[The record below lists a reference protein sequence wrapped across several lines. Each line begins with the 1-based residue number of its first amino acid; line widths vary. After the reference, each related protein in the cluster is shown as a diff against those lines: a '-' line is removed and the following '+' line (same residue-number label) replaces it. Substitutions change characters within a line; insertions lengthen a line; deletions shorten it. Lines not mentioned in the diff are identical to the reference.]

1 MEDCPTI
8 TQSSMQR
15 LLCADKRIMQLPNV
29 ISMMIIFGQLVIPIE
44 AGDSITKF
52 PSEKI
57 QHSDFFA
64 AGIVSGCLLKVDM
77 KAVGKHLFA

>member
-15 LLCADKRIMQLPNV
+15 LCCADKGILHYPNA

-44 AGDSITKF
+44 AGDFITEF
-52 PSEKI
+52 PTEKI
-57 QHSDFFA
+57 
-64 AGIVSGCLLKVDM
+64 
-77 KAVGKHLFA
+77 